1 MSVNYLIS
9 LDNEIKIKPIIEKYF
24 NLELTHTDRYDIFDF
39 YNDNNYFELKC
50 RNCLSYK
57 YNDLMMNVNKWNK
70 GIDYINFK
78 KNVYYIFEFYDGLFY
93 YKQDI
98 NDEFRMNKYLGKYY
112 IYIPNEKL
120 TKIMIK
126 NNN

>member
-1 MSVNYLIS
+1 MTDYIKALE
-9 LDNEIKIKPIIEKYF
+9 NEIKLKPIIEKYF

-39 YNDNNYFELKC
+39 YDDNNYFELKC
-50 RNCLSYK
+50 RNCNSNK

-70 GIDYINFK
+70 GIDYLNFN
-78 KNVYYIFEFYDGLFY
+78 KNVYYVFEFFDGLFY

-98 NDEFRMNKYLGKYY
+98 NDDFRMNKYLGKYY

-120 TKIMIK
+120 TKIIV
-126 NNN
+126 NNNN